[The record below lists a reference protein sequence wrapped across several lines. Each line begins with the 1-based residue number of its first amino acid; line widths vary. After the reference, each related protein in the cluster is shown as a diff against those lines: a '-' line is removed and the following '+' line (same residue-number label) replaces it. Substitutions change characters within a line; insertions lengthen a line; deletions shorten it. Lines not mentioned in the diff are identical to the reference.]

1 MLRKRALATAPFF
14 IAPRAPP
21 LRLFALL
28 ALAML
33 AFAANSVLN
42 RMAVG
47 AGHIDA
53 LGFTAVRVIAGVVTL
68 AALMQARGT
77 AWPGLKGRLPGVLGL
92 TTYLLGF
99 SLAYQ
104 SLDAGAGALILFGCV
119 QLTMFAGA
127 LLYREAVPTSRW
139 MGAAVAFGGLV
150 LLLWPGA
157 GAANSLPHALLMV
170 GAGIGWGVY
179 SLAGRGQPNAL
190 AATAANFL
198 GSVPLIA
205 GLWLLMGDGSAQP
218 LGIALATLSGAITS
232 ALGYALWYSI
242 LPALGS
248 SRAAV
253 AQLTVPVLAAA
264 GGALLLQEPI
274 GLIFILAATIVLS
287 GVALALVGSKPRP

>member
-1 MLRKRALATAPFF
+1 M
-14 IAPRAPP
+14 
-21 LRLFALL
+21 RLFALL

-53 LGFTAVRVIAGVVTL
+53 LGFAAVRVIAGAVTL

-77 AWPGLKGRLPGVLGL
+77 AWPGRKGRLPGVLGL
-92 TTYLLGF
+92 STYLLGF

-104 SLDAGAGALILFGCV
+104 SLDAGAGALILFGFV

-127 LLYREAVPTSRW
+127 LLHREAVPVTRW
-139 MGAAVAFGGLV
+139 LGAGLAFGGLV

-157 GAANSLPHALLMV
+157 NAATSLPHALLMI

-179 SLAGRGQPNAL
+179 SLAGRKEPDAL

-198 GSVPLIA
+198 GSVPLVA
-205 GLWLLMGDGSAQP
+205 GLWLVMGGGAQTI
-218 LGIALATLSGAITS
+218 GFALAILSGAVTS

-264 GGALLLQEPI
+264 GGALILNEPI
-274 GLIFILAATIVLS
+274 GLTFLVAAALVLS
-287 GVALALVGSKPRP
+287 GVALALVTQKPRA

>member
-1 MLRKRALATAPFF
+1 M
-14 IAPRAPP
+14 
-21 LRLFALL
+21 RLFALL

-53 LGFTAVRVIAGVVTL
+53 LGFAAVRVIAGTVTL

-77 AWPGLKGRLPGVLGL
+77 VWPGLKGRLPGVLGL
-92 TTYLLGF
+92 TIYLLGF

-104 SLDAGAGALILFGCV
+104 SLDAGAGALILFGFV

-127 LLYREAVPTSRW
+127 LFHREAVPATRW
-139 MGAAVAFGGLV
+139 LGAGLAFGGLV
-150 LLLWPGA
+150 FLLWPGSDA
-157 GAANSLPHALLMV
+157 TTSLPHAGLMV
-170 GAGIGWGVY
+170 AAGIGWGVY
-179 SLAGRGQPNAL
+179 SLAGRGQPDAL

-198 GSVPLIA
+198 GSAPLVA
-205 GLWLLMGDGSAQP
+205 GLWLLIGTNTAQP
-218 LGIALATLSGAITS
+218 FGIALATFSGAVTS
-232 ALGYALWYSI
+232 ALGYALWYHI
-242 LPALGS
+242 LPNLGS

-264 GGALLLQEPI
+264 GGALILQEPI
-274 GLIFILAATIVLS
+274 GLTFLVAAALVLS
-287 GVALALVGSKPRP
+287 GVALALAASKSRP